1 MISKNIEK
9 AREMF
14 IAIAVIEHHISPLT
28 KFDTYRLCEIF
39 ANVWNTIEKQ
49 AKHNKIALDISSV
62 MSIQTELCK
71 QLDLEVGGFQKEE
84 EWKNL
89 IDECGDEIE
98 EDPGHVI
105 SWIFSSLYW
114 DHLTQLKL
122 VTTWLYT
129 NALRTQLGLPIFC
142 LSVGNIGE
150 FLDSLSGA
158 GPPIYDGQTFYPD
171 TYS

>member
-1 MISKNIEK
+1 MISNEVQK

-14 IAIAVIEHHISPLT
+14 MAIATVEHHISPISKLSRY
-28 KFDTYRLCEIF
+28 DLCEIF
-39 ANVWNTIEKQ
+39 SILWISVEEQ
-49 AKHNKIALDISSV
+49 AKSNMITFDFTSV
-62 MSIQTELCK
+62 MKINNELGK
-71 QLDLEVGGFQKEE
+71 SLGLEEGDFLKRE

-89 IDECGDEIE
+89 IDSCGDVILG
-98 EDPGHVI
+98 DPGYVI

-122 VTTWLYT
+122 VTAWFYT
-129 NALRTQLGLPIFC
+129 NALRIQQGLPIFR
-142 LSVGNIGE
+142 LSVGHIGD
-150 FLDSLSGA
+150 FLGSLSGS